1 MFWLSQ
7 FPKISGSKKRNGDNN
22 KLINIKLLKQS
33 FQNKGNKDN
42 NKDEEE
48 FNKGME
54 LENVWGKKIWNK
66 IIKDIKKPKTKW
78 NT

>member
-7 FPKISGSKKRNGDNN
+7 FPKISGSKKRKIDNN

-42 NKDEEE
+42 NKDEQE
-48 FNKGME
+48 FNKGRE
-54 LENVWGKKIWNK
+54 LENVWYE
-66 IIKDIKKPKTKW
+66 
-78 NT
+78 

>member
-7 FPKISGSKKRNGDNN
+7 FPKISGSKKRKGDNN
-22 KLINIKLLKQS
+22 KVINIKLLKQS